1 MKYLNVYQ
9 HIFLSEHNSIHLQ
22 PKILIPKY
30 NSTFYIK
37 SSIYSNLSL
46 QLQSTP
52 YCLIPLHQNFNNT
65 SSSVPK
71 NMFDYIKTPLS
82 KRNIVPKRELIE
94 RKRQRTK
101 EQQHKVKKS
110 KKVKQIKK
118 QKLKEEEEPLR
129 LTSTGLKKMLAKLLK
144 KIDRKQDK
152 KTLQK
157 RSEELTPAQKQEI
170 ASQLKNRM
178 VQLSREQLFD
188 LKDKY
193 FSRGNDKEINFEY
206 FDFSKLKQFENEL
219 DIFENLNKSN
229 ANHISLQKEELQRK
243 EQKEKEKEKL
253 NDKLDIVPL
262 YEDPFAKQE
271 NKNNYNNNIS
281 DDDSDSDSDSES
293 ISDDI

>member
-9 HIFLSEHNSIHLQ
+9 HIFLSENNSIHLQ
-22 PKILIPKY
+22 PKILIPKH
-30 NSTFYIK
+30 NSTFHIK

-52 YCLIPLHQNFNNT
+52 YCLIPLQQHFNNT

-82 KRNIVPKRELIE
+82 KRNIVPKKELIE
-94 RKRQRTK
+94 RKRKRTI

-118 QKLKEEEEPLR
+118 QKQKANEEEEPLR
-129 LTSTGLKKMLAKLLK
+129 LTSTGLKKMLAKLLR

-152 KTLQK
+152 KTIK
-157 RSEELTPAQKQEI
+157 KSSEELTPAQKQEI

-178 VQLSREQLFD
+178 VQLSREQLYD

-206 FDFSKLKQFENEL
+206 FDFLKLKQFENEL

-243 EQKEKEKEKL
+243 EQKEQKEKL

-262 YEDPFAKQE
+262 
-271 NKNNYNNNIS
+271 
-281 DDDSDSDSDSES
+281 
-293 ISDDI
+293 